1 MWRSTSLKTGTQ
13 TAECISCNSPDALFM
28 VRGAVYAQFC
38 IVCPNRSLNGWVCS
52 PDNSCTDPEAVN
64 IDGKCR
70 CPLTKPVMDLRGK
83 CHSCDWDG
91 QGLDFQPLRLIGG
104 IDVHIG
110 NYCNRK
116 KENAYIWK
124 CPDNQV
130 AIQYGDTVRAKDG
143 TPYTEPSNSWRYC
156 KSCDEFD
163 ITSLKYEAGCKACG
177 GHWVG
182 PAWNNGVCSTIK

>member
-1 MWRSTSLKTGTQ
+1 
-13 TAECISCNSPDALFM
+13 
-28 VRGAVYAQFC
+28 
-38 IVCPNRSLNGWVCS
+38 
-52 PDNSCTDPEAVN
+52 
-64 IDGKCR
+64 
-70 CPLTKPVMDLRGK
+70 MDLRGK

-91 QGLDFQPLRLIGG
+91 QGLNFQPLGLIGG
-104 IDVHIG
+104 KDVHIG

-116 KENAYIWK
+116 RENAYIWK

-156 KSCDEFD
+156 KSCDELD

-182 PAWNNGVCSTIK
+182 SAWNNGACSTVK